1 MTESKINFVQE
12 IMKKKEQGFGRLH
25 LVKKSRKEFQ
35 CRECGKTISIGELS
49 YRQNDYTS
57 SELLPTSTR
66 VCEECGKIQI
76 ENGVEVK

>member
-1 MTESKINFVQE
+1 MESKKNFVQE
-12 IMKKKEQGFGRLH
+12 ILKKKESGFGRLH

-35 CRECGKTISIGELS
+35 CRECSQTIRKGSLS

-66 VCEECGKIQI
+66 VCEDCGKIQI